1 MKKNILLLIIA
12 PLLIAATAH
21 KYYLSVTDLAYNEE
35 AKSIQIITRLF
46 YDDLEAVIQERYD
59 TAVIVDAT
67 SNQEELDTYLKK
79 YFKKK
84 LLIKVNGTQREVS
97 FIGKE
102 YEDDYVVCYLEI
114 NEVDSIESFEIE
126 STVLMDLFPEQ
137 KNMVHTDIAG
147 RKKSFLLT
155 SANAKGLL
163 NFTK

>member
-84 LLIKVNGTQREVS
+84 LLIKVNGTQREVT